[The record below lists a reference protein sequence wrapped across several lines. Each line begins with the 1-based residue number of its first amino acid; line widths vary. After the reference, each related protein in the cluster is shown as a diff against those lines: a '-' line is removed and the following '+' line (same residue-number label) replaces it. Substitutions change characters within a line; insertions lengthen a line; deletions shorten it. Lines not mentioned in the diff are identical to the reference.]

1 MSMKI
6 KMFNMI
12 QKKIF
17 LCVYCFLTFNLFLFL
32 KKKQSN
38 AYTFSN
44 EFYIMK
50 FYCSKIKKNKLLKML
65 YNKHALIESAK
76 SKSTLFNKTH
86 KTTSLKLLKK
96 MKFGTLNSDETFRA
110 STRY

>member
-1 MSMKI
+1 MCI
-6 KMFNMI
+6 LFFDI
-12 QKKIF
+12 QLIIILK
-17 LCVYCFLTFNLFLFL
+17 

-50 FYCSKIKKNKLLKML
+50 FYCSEIKKNKLLKML
-65 YNKHALIESAK
+65 YNKHALIKSAK

-96 MKFGTLNSDETFRA
+96 IKFGTLNSDETFRA